1 MYLMKKSQ
9 TSNKVFTIQK
19 LSDNGLDE
27 LIKDL
32 ENDIEH
38 LEFVY
43 TAKNLSGM
51 CAKED
56 IEPYA
61 RYRSYCI
68 LLLDVVKKERKN
80 RKNQQ
85 ISANKNELK

>member
-1 MYLMKKSQ
+1 MKKSQ
-9 TSNKVFTIQK
+9 TSNKVFAIHK
-19 LSDNGLDE
+19 MSDDGLAE

-32 ENDIEH
+32 KNDIEH

-68 LLLDVVKKERKN
+68 LLLDAVKKEQKTRKS
-80 RKNQQ
+80 KT
-85 ISANKNELK
+85 KNELK

>member
-1 MYLMKKSQ
+1 M
-9 TSNKVFTIQK
+9 TAIQK
-19 LSDNGLDE
+19 MSDDILAK

-32 ENDIEH
+32 KTDIVH

-68 LLLDVVKKERKN
+68 LLLDTVKKERKN
-80 RKNQQ
+80 RKNP
-85 ISANKNELK
+85 